1 MAVVVGHLHTDSIG
15 VRTAASHCMKLQ
27 KIERDLAAM
36 RQSVA
41 SQAVA
46 ASALAAA
53 RYSRLA
59 CQVRRTVDEPA
70 LRKRICLHSDLT
82 AGAGPLP
89 TEGGMGSGTFMS
101 EDSEM
106 AAGAEPG
113 GMEPTAVAPQVVP
126 AAASAPA
133 TDTMTGGDADVEPAP
148 RSRHQ
153 AYRAKKRELLRSPA
167 FKEKQ
172 AKARRTRYANQKDG
186 PCRPYVYKKKN

>member
-1 MAVVVGHLHTDSIG
+1 MLGYVNQDQYQT
-15 VRTAASHCMKLQ
+15 C
-27 KIERDLAAM
+27 RDLAAM

-59 CQVRRTVDEPA
+59 CRVRRTVDEPA

-101 EDSEM
+101 EVCADRCMCKSM
-106 AAGAEPG
+106 H
-113 GMEPTAVAPQVVP
+113 MCILTSTAI
-126 AAASAPA
+126 
-133 TDTMTGGDADVEPAP
+133 
-148 RSRHQ
+148 
-153 AYRAKKRELLRSPA
+153 
-167 FKEKQ
+167 
-172 AKARRTRYANQKDG
+172 
-186 PCRPYVYKKKN
+186 